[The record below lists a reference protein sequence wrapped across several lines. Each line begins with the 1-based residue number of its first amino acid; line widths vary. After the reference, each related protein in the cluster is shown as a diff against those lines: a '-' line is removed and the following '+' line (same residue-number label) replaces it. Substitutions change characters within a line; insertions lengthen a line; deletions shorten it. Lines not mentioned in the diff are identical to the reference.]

1 MLFVCVSC
9 LRFLLSRALFLSVTC
24 SHGVRIDRSW
34 RRRRRR
40 RVSVIWWVWVEGWA
54 GWWASAPRWNEKR
67 EGEGKGVLVDTQS
80 SQWLTGSE
88 WAPTGKLV
96 LTLSPFARVKL
107 SRECLWCVREGV
119 FLCSLVSEWGK
130 SYFLP
135 RARFLCG
142 YCYLRS
148 TSRWPTIT
156 IISNN
161 FILSLRLPLSTRRR
175 HRRKS
180 LLLLA
185 IVVCDQLGIK
195 LPTAKKVK
203 KFFLSFSIVSL
214 LVFGSSLFTVTKN

>member
-40 RVSVIWWVWVEGWA
+40 VSVIWWAWVEGWA
-54 GWWASAPRWNEKR
+54 GWWASAPRWDEKR

-107 SRECLWCVREGV
+107 SRECLWCVREGEV
-119 FLCSLVSEWGK
+119 FCAHSWVSEENPLF
-130 SYFLP
+130 SP

-161 FILSLRLPLSTRRR
+161 FILSLCLPLSTGRR

-180 LLLLA
+180 LFLFA

-203 KFFLSFSIVSL
+203 KFFSFFLDCFLACVWL
-214 LVFGSSLFTVTKN
+214 LFVYSH